1 MGLIGLGVLKSILRI
16 LILNVGVY
24 IVDFGLDIKQ
34 YFYQKSRGHDH
45 WAIAILVVT
54 FLPNVTGFIYRIPKV
69 VSLVER
75 YARRKYETLYHMEW
89 DRKNNRIYH
98 VSMDETDRK
107 WDNIPSRH
115 KIFYIS
121 KIFLQHFCIAV
132 LILLVSVPALC
143 LSPFIVLALVV
154 VECFGV
160 RVSEKFAEYLDRN
173 LYGWMIGYN
182 RAVDTKA
189 QNKQQRRTNDILF
202 DLLFKDR

>member
-24 IVDFGLDIKQ
+24 LVDFGLDIKQ

-54 FLPNVTGFIYRIPKV
+54 FLPNVTGFIYRIPEV
-69 VSLVER
+69 LSLVQR
-75 YARRKYETLYHMEW
+75 YSRRKYEAIYHMEW

-107 WDNIPSRH
+107 WENLSRRH
-115 KIFYIS
+115 KIFYMS
-121 KIFLQHFCIAV
+121 KIILHHFCIAIV
-132 LILLVSVPALC
+132 ILLVSVPAFC
-143 LSPFIVLALVV
+143 LLPFILLAFVV
-154 VECFGV
+154 AKCFGV
-160 RVSEKFAEYLDRN
+160 RADEKVTEYLDRN

-182 RAVDTKA
+182 RTIDAKA
-189 QNKQQRRTNDILF
+189 HNRQQRRTNDILF
-202 DLLFKDR
+202 DLLLKDR